1 MPCVVFKPKMSAL
14 PIPTENPK
22 KRSLTIVTLLV
33 TFFIQQ
39 FTSTSVQAKG
49 QIGGIIG
56 TDDRSVIESLEPPWN
71 AVGRVNIAGY
81 RLRRH
86 CTGTLIAPQLI
97 VTAAHCL
104 IKRGSGK
111 PEPAGSIHFLA
122 GLRRGE
128 YVAHGKADCVHFLD
142 DRTAES
148 ATPNVQVQQD
158 VAVIV
163 LKKKLTVAPVPI
175 ARSEKLTTDD
185 PLVHAGHPRDRPQ
198 ILNADLNCRFLGASD
213 GLLLTDCDTNAGESG
228 GPVFVKRDGTLSLA
242 AVMIGYIEGKY
253 TIAVPT
259 SAWAKLVEKK
269 TCR

>member
-1 MPCVVFKPKMSAL
+1 MKSIPSANRTKGHFSSSQ
-14 PIPTENPK
+14 PDFRNI
-22 KRSLTIVTLLV
+22 LLV
-33 TFFIQQ
+33 LLLSIA
-39 FTSTSVQAKG
+39 SPLSVQARDG
-49 QIGGIIG
+49 IGGIIG
-56 TDDRSVIESLEPPWN
+56 SDDRRVIESLEPPWN

-111 PEPAGSIHFLA
+111 PESVGNIHFLA

-142 DRTAES
+142 GRTTES
-148 ATPNVQVQQD
+148 ATPNVQAQHD
-158 VAVIV
+158 VAIVV
-163 LKKKLTVAPVPI
+163 LKEKLTIAPVPI
-175 ARSEKLTTDD
+175 AQSQKLTTDD

-198 ILNADLNCRFLGASD
+198 VLNADMNCRFLGVSD
-213 GLLLTDCDTNAGESG
+213 GLWLTDCDTNAGESG

-242 AVMIGYIEGKY
+242 AVMIGYIEGEY

-269 TCR
+269 TCQ

>member
-1 MPCVVFKPKMSAL
+1 MLREHSRRRAMAIVAL
-14 PIPTENPK
+14 LI
-22 KRSLTIVTLLV
+22 
-33 TFFIQQ
+33 TFFIQL
-39 FTSTSVQAKG
+39 FASTSIQAKD
-49 QIGGIIG
+49 QIGGIMG
-56 TDDRSVIESLEPPWN
+56 TDDRRVIESLEPPWN

-86 CTGTLIAPQLI
+86 CTGTLIAPQLF

-111 PEPAGSIHFLA
+111 PESVGNIHFLA

-142 DRTAES
+142 GRTAES
-148 ATPNVQVQQD
+148 AKPNVQAQHD
-158 VAVIV
+158 VAIVV

-175 ARSEKLTTDD
+175 AESEKLTTDD

-198 ILNADLNCRFLGASD
+198 VLNADMNCRFLGASD
-213 GLLLTDCDTNAGESG
+213 GLWLTDCDTNAGESG
-228 GPVFVKRDGTLSLA
+228 GPVFVRRDDTLSLA
-242 AVMIGYIEGKY
+242 AIMIGFIEGKF

-259 SAWAKLVEKK
+259 SAWAKLAEKT